1 MKKIIIFLVLFTKI
15 GTSQDTL
22 AFQLLNQYRA
32 YYGKSA
38 LEMNISFAG
47 YAIDH
52 CNSMMLKDSIWHP
65 KNRPSN
71 KECVGMMRK
80 GKYYLHGQMLKQVQW
95 MKKVFNIDTATI
107 TNNEFAILNSLYGY
121 DHSPSHKKI
130 LLANDNANGYF
141 HIKIDLMEKKYCK
154 FAKLTYYNITVNSC
168 INIDRK

>member
-32 YYGKSA
+32 YYGKPA
-38 LEMNISFAG
+38 LEMNVSFAK

-52 CNSMMLKDSIWHP
+52 CDDMMLKDSVWHP
-65 KNRPSN
+65 SKRPSN
-71 KECVGMMRK
+71 KECVAMTYK
-80 GKYYLHGQMLKQVQW
+80 GEYYLHGQMLKEVQW

-141 HIKIDLMEKKYCK
+141 HINIDLIEKKYCK
-154 FAKLTYYNITVNSC
+154 FTKLTYYVMKLNSC
-168 INIDRK
+168 ININRK